1 MDLFLTFVAA
11 FVVLPMAL
19 GPFVIKFTHWVSG
32 NFSIKTVPAES
43 LDHEV
48 RGFLE
53 KARVEFESINFE
65 FVGYMTLSDYMP
77 NVSTC
82 FALFMDQQGKT
93 SAMAAVIR
101 QKTGKTLPYYE
112 FTGKYSNG
120 RVINVNNSPMLG
132 SYRNPDKSTYRYPKI
147 KSIKNLYDIHRW
159 VTGHDKKAIDPV
171 GYDKDRAAEMLTE
184 ALINELKL
192 QQRFGYYYVNQDK
205 ARFQFTWKGA
215 CIMTEKN
222 VFPIKSILNYLDL
235 RTAQKAIVGMPT
247 QPEPTVGGT
256 GRESGKNEELGAG
269 LKSEGQFKSGA
280 NWFFWIAAMSLINS
294 LAMKF
299 GISWNFII
307 GLGSTQIIDSIAMSA
322 KEISPDIVFQ
332 ALILFMDLGFAALF
346 VVFGLMAQKRSLD
359 SFEVGMV
366 FYAIDSLMFLLV
378 FDILGIIFHGIAL
391 FFLYR
396 GWKGLK
402 GLQESQ
408 IRPMLVPG

>member
-11 FVVLPMAL
+11 VVLLPMVL

-48 RGFLE
+48 RIFFE
-53 KARVEFESINFE
+53 QARIEFESIKFE

-82 FALFMDQQGKT
+82 FALFMDQQSKT

-112 FTGKYSNG
+112 FTSKYSNG

-132 SYRNPDKSTYRYPKI
+132 SYRNPDKSTYRYPKV
-147 KSIKNLYDIHRW
+147 KAIKNLYDIHRW
-159 VTGHDKKAIDPV
+159 ITGHDKKATDPV
-171 GYDKDRAAEMLTE
+171 GYDKDRAAEVLTE
-184 ALINELKL
+184 ALINEVKL
-192 QQRFGYYYVNQDK
+192 QQQFGYYSFYRDK
-205 ARFQFTWKGA
+205 ARFLFTWKGA
-215 CIMTEKN
+215 FIMTEKN
-222 VFPIKSILNYLDL
+222 VFPVKNILNRLDL
-235 RTAQKAIVGMPT
+235 MSAQKAIAVMPA
-247 QPEPTVGGT
+247 QPEPAAGGT

-269 LKSEGQFKSGA
+269 LRSEEQFKSGA
-280 NWFFWIAAMSLINS
+280 SWFYWIAALSLINS

-299 GISWNFII
+299 GSSWNFII
-307 GLGSTQIIDSIAMSA
+307 GLGSTQVIDSIALSA
-322 KEISPDIVFQ
+322 QVISPDIVFQ
-332 ALILFMDLGFAALF
+332 ALILMLDLGFAALF
-346 VVFGLMAQKRSLD
+346 VIFGLAAQKRSLD
-359 SFEVGMV
+359 GFEAGMF

-378 FDILGIIFHGIAL
+378 FDILGILFHGIAL

-402 GLQESQ
+402 RLQESQ
-408 IRPMLVPG
+408 ARPTPVPG